1 MSAYD
6 LHQRL
11 RTKAI
16 RQLKKKSYDDAI
28 KTISEGSIQML
39 EQKEQGSGCDLGC
52 YLVDVYDQSGKPCD
66 KSTREPL
73 IKIISLAQ
81 NDFWRK
87 KVIDAAVKWSVKASR
102 NPAGDGYLRLAIA
115 ETLAKEGSHYLAEPH
130 FIAACIPTPAGS
142 SSDVPEHAPKSFAL
156 AQLEWLKA
164 FAQEASKQPGEKREA
179 EVIERIESGRWALR
193 GLMP

>member
-1 MSAYD
+1 MHSERGEATETFASWNVPSDLVAICLDAMSAYD

-28 KTISEGSIQML
+28 KTIADGSIQML
-39 EQKEQGSGCDLGC
+39 QQKEQGSGCDLAV
-52 YLVDVYDQSGKPCD
+52 YLVDVYEQSGKPCD
-66 KSTREPL
+66 KQTREPL
-73 IKIISLAQ
+73 VQIISLAQ

-115 ETLAKEGSHYLAEPH
+115 ETLVKGEQREG
-130 FIAACIPTPAGS
+130 GW
-142 SSDVPEHAPKSFAL
+142 K
-156 AQLEWLKA
+156 
-164 FAQEASKQPGEKREA
+164 
-179 EVIERIESGRWALR
+179 
-193 GLMP
+193 